1 MDSESALSGKAGR
14 VRSSIALATGFAR
27 RKSVLVFGNNILMA
41 AIRLVSSVILTRLLD
56 VKSFGI
62 MGFLSTINII
72 FVQMTDLG
80 FFPYVVRQA
89 NETEEMLDEVWTL
102 RLLRS
107 IVITGVIIAL
117 SPVLAA
123 YVQQPDLV
131 PAIIISSL
139 VVVIDGF
146 SSMTFATAARRG
158 EIARLSLL
166 DLIPHMAQVVL
177 SILLALYLRSY
188 WALVYAMVLSGVTR
202 AVISYTLFEKARRN
216 WRWSAPRAKDV
227 WRYGRYVAGSTL
239 LFLLITQA
247 DKVAFSRYMGL
258 HVFATYVLA
267 YNIANVMQ
275 LFTGSYGER
284 IVYPE
289 FCRAYNEDPA
299 MLAKVYYR
307 CGWTIRM
314 GYMFL
319 CGGFVA
325 CAPLIIHTLYD
336 ARYHGAD
343 VFLALLAMTAVFRL
357 SIIIASQAI
366 LSTHDARR
374 LLYLN
379 IVRAVAFAV
388 GLTVGFLTFGAIGM
402 VYGLVAVEI
411 TAQLYCWV
419 VLAHMRILSVVKESM
434 FLLVALGGYG
444 LGLVVNALGMKL
456 IG

>member
-1 MDSESALSGKAGR
+1 MSSESSFSGKPGR
-14 VRSSIALATGFAR
+14 VRSSVAMAAGFAR
-27 RKSVLVFGNNILMA
+27 RKSVLVFANNILMA
-41 AIRLVSSVILTRLLD
+41 VVRLVSSVVLTRLLD

-80 FFPYVVRQA
+80 FFPYVVRQP
-89 NETEEMLDEVWTL
+89 NEDEDMLNEVWTL

-107 IVITGVIIAL
+107 IVITLVIIAL

-146 SSMTFATAARRG
+146 SSMTFATAAKRG
-158 EIARLSLL
+158 EIARISLL
-166 DLIPHMAQVVL
+166 DLIPHITQVVL

-188 WALVYAMVLSGVTR
+188 WALVWAMVLSGVTR
-202 AVISYTLFEKARRN
+202 SVISYTLFEKARRN

-239 LFLLITQA
+239 LFLVVTQA

-258 HVFATYVLA
+258 QVFATYILA

-284 IVYPE
+284 IIYPE
-289 FCRAYNEDPA
+289 FCRAYNEDA
-299 MLAKVYYR
+299 GSLRTVYYHAGR
-307 CGWTIRM
+307 FIRL

-325 CAPLIIHTLYD
+325 CAPLIIHILYD
-336 ARYHGAD
+336 KRYHGAD
-343 VFLALLAMTAVFRL
+343 TFLTLLAMTAVFRL
-357 SIIIASQAI
+357 SIIVASQAI
-366 LSTHDARR
+366 LSSHDTRR

-379 IVRAVAFAV
+379 IVRAATFAIA
-388 GLTVGFLTFGAIGM
+388 LPIGFLTYGALGM
-402 VYGLVAVEI
+402 VFGLVAVEI
-411 TAQLYCWV
+411 VAQCYCWV
-419 VLAHMRILSVVKESM
+419 VLAHMRILSVTREAM
-434 FLLVALGGYG
+434 FLIVALGGYG
-444 LGLVVNALGMKL
+444 LGFVVNALGMKL

>member
-1 MDSESALSGKAGR
+1 MDSESTLSGKPGR
-14 VRSSIALATGFAR
+14 VRSSIALAAGFAR
-27 RKSVLVFGNNILMA
+27 RKSILVFGNNILMA

-117 SPVLAA
+117 SPILAA

-131 PAIIISSL
+131 PAIMVSSL
-139 VVVIDGF
+139 IVIIDGV
-146 SSMTFATAARRG
+146 SSMTFATAAKRG
-158 EIARLSLL
+158 EIGRISLL
-166 DLIPHMAQVVL
+166 DLIPHISQVVL

-188 WALVYAMVLSGVTR
+188 WALVWAMVLSTAVR
-202 AVISYTLFEKARRN
+202 AVISYTLFEKARRR
-216 WRWSAPRAKDV
+216 WRWSASRAKDV
-227 WRYGRYVAGSTL
+227 WRYGRYVAGATL

-258 HVFATYVLA
+258 QVFATYVLA

-284 IVYPE
+284 IIYPE

-299 MLAKVYYR
+299 LLREVYYR
-307 CGWTIRM
+307 CGRTIRL

-325 CAPLIIHTLYD
+325 CAPMIIHALYD

-343 VFLALLAMTAVFRL
+343 VFLTLLAMTAVFRL

-379 IVRAVAFAV
+379 IVRAVTFAV
-388 GLTVGFLTFGAIGM
+388 GLTIGFLTFGAIGM
-402 VYGLVAVEI
+402 VYGLVAVEVV
-411 TAQLYCWV
+411 AQIYCWV
-419 VLAHMRILSVVKESM
+419 VLAHMRILNVGKEGL

-444 LGLVVNALGMKL
+444 LGVVVNAAGMRL